1 MAFGSHVTEVP
12 SVDHERRFGGLA
24 RLYGASGAA
33 QIFSAHVVVVGIG
46 GVGSWSA
53 EALVRSG
60 VGRITLIDMDHV
72 SESNINRQIHSL
84 GSTLGKSKIE
94 AMRERMK
101 DINSDCQIHL
111 IDDFVTPENWPTLL
125 ATIQTFA
132 PVLGVIDACD
142 QVATK
147 TALAAWALTQKKLP
161 FITVGAAGGKQQAE
175 LVQIN
180 DLSQTTHDP
189 LLAKLRYNLRRQY
202 GAAREGNLGVP
213 CVYSQESVQQP
224 MRDSASEDR
233 EIDAT
238 LDGSLNCHGFGSSVS
253 VTATF
258 GLCAAGW
265 ITKALAKVAKM
276 AL

>member
-1 MAFGSHVTEVP
+1 MTEVS

-24 RLYGASGAA
+24 RLYGKTGAA
-33 QIFSAHVVVVGIG
+33 QIFNAHVVVVGIG

-53 EALVRSG
+53 EALARSG

-84 GSTLGKSKIE
+84 GSTLGKAKIE
-94 AMRERMK
+94 AMRERMM
-101 DINSDCQIHL
+101 DINPRCQIHL
-111 IDDFVTPENWPTLL
+111 IDDFVTPENWLTLFSN
-125 ATIQTFA
+125 IQSFS
-132 PVLGVIDACD
+132 PVMGMIDACD

-147 TALAAWALTQKKLP
+147 TALAAWAMGQKKLP

-189 LLAKLRYNLRRQY
+189 LLAKVRYNLRRQH
-202 GAAREGNLGVP
+202 GAAREGKLGVA
-213 CVYSQESVQQP
+213 CTYSQESVRQP
-224 MRDSASEDR
+224 MQDSEIGAC
-233 EIDAT
+233 EIDLAS
-238 LDGSLNCHGFGSSVS
+238 DGSLNCHGFGSNVS

-265 ITKALAKVAKM
+265 ITRALAKAVKT

>member
-1 MAFGSHVTEVP
+1 MI
-12 SVDHERRFGGLA
+12 DHERRFGGLT
-24 RLYGASGAA
+24 RLHGAHGAA
-33 QIFSAHVVVVGIG
+33 QIFSSHVVVVGIG

-72 SESNINRQIHSL
+72 SESNINRQVHSM
-84 GSTLGKSKIE
+84 GSTLGKAKIE
-94 AMRERMK
+94 AMRERMT
-101 DINSDCQIHL
+101 DINPGCQIHL
-111 IDDFVTPENWPTLL
+111 IDDFVTPENWPSL
-125 ATIQTFA
+125 FA
-132 PVLGVIDACD
+132 NSQSFSPVMGMIDACD

-147 TALAAWALTQKKLP
+147 TALAAWALRQKKIP

-189 LLAKLRYNLRRQY
+189 LLAKMRYSLRRQH
-202 GAAREGNLGVP
+202 GAAREGKLGVA
-213 CVYSQESVQQP
+213 CVYSQESVQLP
-224 MRDSASEDR
+224 MQDLEGVASE
-233 EIDAT
+233 IDSES
-238 LDGSLNCHGFGSSVS
+238 DGSLNCHGFGSSVS

-265 ITKALAKVAKM
+265 IIKALAKVEKTR
-276 AL
+276 L